1 MSYVSHHSCLD
12 EEMGYVCW
20 QLQQEIQHGKP
31 DEVESPDECNEEE
44 IYLPYILSGELLFIF
59 VEHHPSYSS
68 VIFPNIS
75 NYFSCGKSTHFPLRS
90 MQKVT

>member
-31 DEVESPDECNEEE
+31 DEGKNVMRRRYIYHISCLESYCLFLLSIILVIHLLSFQTSLIILAVES
-44 IYLPYILSGELLFIF
+44 LL
-59 VEHHPSYSS
+59 
-68 VIFPNIS
+68 IFP
-75 NYFSCGKSTHFPLRS
+75 
-90 MQKVT
+90 